1 MPLKDLTGKKY
12 GHVTIVRYNGCKNGK
27 HSMWIGRC
35 VCGNEK
41 SYFTEALRNA
51 SDNFSCGCVPKNHV
65 EKHGMHKTT
74 EYRSWLHMKGR
85 CTNPNYHNFKYWG
98 GRGIKVCDRWIDSF
112 ENFYE
117 DMGPKPRK
125 SYTIDRIDNDGD
137 YCKENCRW
145 ASRKTQ
151 LRNSRH
157 NKMITWN
164 GETRCV
170 NEWAEILNIH
180 PKTLSVRIQ
189 RWDLERAMTEP
200 VNAEESAGWA
210 AHEKNLKTA
219 SEKP

>member
-1 MPLKDLTGKKY
+1 
-12 GHVTIVRYNGCKNGK
+12 
-27 HSMWIGRC
+27 
-35 VCGNEK
+35 
-41 SYFTEALRNA
+41 
-51 SDNFSCGCVPKNHV
+51 
-65 EKHGMHKTT
+65 
-74 EYRSWLHMKGR
+74 MKGR